1 MLGLKTSIIG
11 RRVIYFQEITSTN
24 EFAKTSYLE
33 EGTVIVAD
41 KQTMGHGRLNAK
53 WESPEGGLWLSIVLS
68 PKVPQKDLPKIV
80 FLGAVGVVE
89 TLKEFSIDGR
99 IKWPNDVLVNY
110 KKIAGVLV
118 EGKGDKIVLGIGLN
132 VNNKVPNGATSMK
145 LELGSEVPL
154 LSVFRS
160 LITNLDRLYLNF
172 LKNPMD
178 ILNLVRDN
186 MILGVRVKIL
196 GDGSFEG
203 IAEDIDDFGR
213 LIIRLDSGEVK
224 KVIYGDVSL
233 RFL

>member
-1 MLGLKTSIIG
+1 M
-11 RRVIYFQEITSTN
+11 
-24 EFAKTSYLE
+24 
-33 EGTVIVAD
+33 
-41 KQTMGHGRLNAK
+41 
-53 WESPEGGLWLSIVLS
+53 
-68 PKVPQKDLPKIV
+68 
-80 FLGAVGVVE
+80 
-89 TLKEFSIDGR
+89 
-99 IKWPNDVLVNY
+99 PNDVLVNY